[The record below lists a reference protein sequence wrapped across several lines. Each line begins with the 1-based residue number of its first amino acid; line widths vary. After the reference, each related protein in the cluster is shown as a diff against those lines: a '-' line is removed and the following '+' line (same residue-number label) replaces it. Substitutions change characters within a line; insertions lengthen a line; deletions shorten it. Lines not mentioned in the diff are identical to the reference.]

1 MKKSFKKLA
10 KGGIE
15 TIILIVV
22 MVAIVIGL
30 FISVVLPM
38 VQTTEN
44 LGDSATTNV
53 EGKTEKWMNGDFTI

>member
-1 MKKSFKKLA
+1 MKKGLKNLV

-38 VQTTEN
+38 VNTTDN
-44 LGDSATTNV
+44 LGASAQNNLN
-53 EGKTEKWMNGDFTI
+53 KNTEQWMAGNFN